1 MLSKGLVRIEIP
13 GLPKSGLT
21 DTDLK
26 KLDKIMKFMTQNLWS
41 RWIEN
46 DPTLTIN
53 DRKRIHL
60 AGLKITGDTDH
71 YRALI
76 EDIGLDEE

>member
-1 MLSKGLVRIEIP
+1 
-13 GLPKSGLT
+13 
-21 DTDLK
+21 
-26 KLDKIMKFMTQNLWS
+26 MTQNLWS

-76 EDIGLDEE
+76 EDIGLNEEQVKEFDHKVRVFVNTNT

>member
-1 MLSKGLVRIEIP
+1 MRIEIP

>member
-1 MLSKGLVRIEIP
+1 
-13 GLPKSGLT
+13 
-21 DTDLK
+21 
-26 KLDKIMKFMTQNLWS
+26 MKFMTQNLWI
-41 RWIEN
+41 RWINN
-46 DPTLTIN
+46 DPTLTIS

-60 AGLKITGDTDH
+60 AGLKITGDNDH